1 MAAQRPARL
10 ESDCKSET
18 DLLRWLTN
26 IRQRYTQP
34 PLERNCADVNFKRLV
49 SELLH
54 CLHHSNRF
62 VCFAASTALRCVLYS
77 LKGQDLRKTIQ
88 ELLVLH
94 CGSEV
99 AGRAQPLA
107 QQLQIET
114 VASFMK
120 ETKMDL
126 EALQWPDIIE
136 QWKLCVMECYSYPYL
151 LVPTLTLTKRMWKSD
166 LSGVYKH
173 TIASHTEL
181 IIGLC
186 KHCSQ
191 NIEVKK
197 LLRICQYF
205 LRWALEKEE
214 DSERYVRLV
223 MEGVLCSEV
232 FTRQL
237 ARWVEQCVSTNLFS
251 VPVLQPLR
259 RDCSDGELLPAV
271 VRRSVLVVL
280 QAVMS
285 LLALDE
291 GKQKGLAAKL
301 GQTSHLMETAVSQW
315 QGAHKDSVPA
325 HMEVGRV
332 LLYLISEED
341 GVLMEALLLCTQ
353 IHIRLKQTSTQQ

>member
-1 MAAQRPARL
+1 MAAGPARL
-10 ESDCKSET
+10 ESDSKSET
-18 DLLRWLTN
+18 DLLRWLTS

-34 PLERNCADVNFKRLV
+34 PLEGNCADVNFKRLV
-49 SELLH
+49 SELMY

-77 LKGQDLRKTIQ
+77 LKGKDLGNAIE
-88 ELLVLH
+88 ELLVLD

-99 AGRAQPLA
+99 TGRVQPLA

-126 EALQWPDIIE
+126 KALQWPDLIE
-136 QWKLCVMECYSYPYL
+136 QWKLCVMKCYSYPYL

-214 DSERYVRLV
+214 DSESYLGLV

-232 FTRQL
+232 FTGQL

-251 VPVLQPLR
+251 VPVLQPLC
-259 RDCSDGELLPAV
+259 RDCSDDELLPAV

-301 GQTSHLMETAVSQW
+301 GQTSHLMETAISQW
-315 QGAHKDSVPA
+315 QGRHNDSVPT

-353 IHIRLKQTSTQQ
+353 IHIRLKQSSTQQ